1 MSDPRPFRLGFF
13 SYLQG
18 NGSPQ
23 QIYDEA
29 MALFVAADKLGFDKA
44 WVAQHSFDHHGG
56 LPSPFVFFSALGGRT
71 EQIGFGTA
79 IISLPLQNPVRVA
92 EDAAVLEAYYPGRLD
107 LGTGTGFASP
117 EVLATFDHPGGD
129 RRALYDEKIVRL
141 IDALE
146 GKPVNGAGDVLFPPA
161 PSLRQRLWEAP
172 STLDRVAESARRGNG
187 LLLSRIAIG
196 AGNTPTDEVQIPL
209 VARYKAELP
218 DGVAPRIGLSRTVF
232 PSRNPEAVYESISQ
246 GLREMAKVRAAQGGG
261 HADRPIEELFVEHN
275 IHWGTPEDVV
285 ASLRREPLF
294 DQITDLICQVQPGLP
309 SFELT
314 LEAIELIATEVAPAL
329 GWSPARQVA
338 AV

>member
-18 NGSPQ
+18 NSSPQ

-44 WVAQHSFDHHGG
+44 WVAEHSFDHHGG

-129 RRALYDEKIVRL
+129 RRALYDEKILRL
-141 IDALE
+141 IDAIE
-146 GKPVNGAGDVLFPPA
+146 GKPVNNAGDVLFPPA

-172 STLDRVAESARRGNG
+172 STLDRVAESARRGSG

-196 AGNTPTDEVQIPL
+196 AGNIPTDEVQIPL

-232 PSRNPEAVYESISQ
+232 PSRNPDAVYQSISE

-261 HADRPIEELFVEHN
+261 PADRPIEELFVEHN

>member
-1 MSDPRPFRLGFF
+1 MGHFRLGFF

-18 NGSPQ
+18 NGSAQ
-23 QIYDEA
+23 QIYDDA

-117 EVLATFDHPGGD
+117 AVLATFDQSGGD
-129 RRALYDEKIVRL
+129 RRAIYDEKIGRL

-146 GKPVNGAGDVLFPPA
+146 GKELNSDGDTLFPPA
-161 PSLRQRLWEAP
+161 PGLRHRLWEAP
-172 STLDRVAESARRGNG
+172 STLDRVAESARRGSG

-196 AGNTPTDEVQIPL
+196 AGNTPTDQVQIPL
-209 VARYKAELP
+209 VERYKAELP
-218 DGVAPRIGLSRTVF
+218 EGVAPRIGMSRTVY
-232 PSRNPEAVYESISQ
+232 PSRDPETAFRNISE
-246 GLREMAKVRAAQGGG
+246 GLREMAKMREKQGGG
-261 HADRPIEELFVEHN
+261 SAERPIEELFEEHN
-275 IHWGTPEDVV
+275 IHWGTPEQVV
-285 ASLRREPLF
+285 ESLRQEPLF

-309 SFELT
+309 SFEQT

-329 GWSPARQVA
+329 GWQPARA
-338 AV
+338 TTAV